1 MIWHN
6 KRVATLNFTFQ
17 LLDIYRYK
25 LLLLLLLNTKT
36 LFHRRGTYSPS
47 PSKTPNAKRGM
58 EEMGGVPLTLG
69 SHAQKVETI
78 GRSVTS
84 SEIYFICTNVSAIG
98 AATENLGL

>member
-1 MIWHN
+1 VKIHC
-6 KRVATLNFTFQ
+6 LFY
-17 LLDIYRYK
+17 I

-47 PSKTPNAKRGM
+47 PSKTPNAKSM

-98 AATENLGL
+98 AATENLGVKLQ